1 MKVLVADDELP
12 IREWLRIT
20 IQELGEDLEVLTAG
34 NGKEAFEL
42 YQEKQPKLIVTDIK
56 MPRMDGLELLQKIK
70 ERDPKAY
77 VVMLTSY
84 GEFEYAREAIKYQ
97 AN

>member
-34 NGKEAFEL
+34 NGK
-42 YQEKQPKLIVTDIK
+42 
-56 MPRMDGLELLQKIK
+56 
-70 ERDPKAY
+70 
-77 VVMLTSY
+77 
-84 GEFEYAREAIKYQ
+84 
-97 AN
+97 